1 MNRAVLQ
8 RALDALHLARN
19 GLVWYQNQYPE
30 VVDGSDDEARQ
41 EIDAAIND
49 LNDELSKPVLTAAQI
64 EERIG
69 YRLPTHTMVLLLEL
83 L

>member
-8 RALDALHLARN
+8 QALNALETARN
-19 GLVWYQNQYPE
+19 GLVWYQDQYPE

-49 LNDELSKPVLTAAQI
+49 LNDELSKPEDTA
-64 EERIG
+64 
-69 YRLPTHTMVLLLEL
+69 
-83 L
+83 